1 MKKIKSLAVIATCT
15 AALLLLAGC
24 DITQEMTV
32 NKDLDGKVKITME
45 QPLSK
50 TQMAEEFISY
60 DPQKIVLLP
69 DTEDMEYMVE
79 DEGDLGAYTMTLN
92 LPFPI
97 VDTNADPNSEKENSV
112 DVNMM
117 QETPKR
123 IYVVFDESIVSLED
137 LAFKNGEY
145 NVINNKYYNKYF
157 TLRAK
162 SQNVITSLKV
172 NGKEWGANSFRPETN
187 GKYTVKAKLLSGQEK
202 VVTYV
207 IDTYKPKTNIVN
219 NKTYKGSVKIT
230 FSDRW
235 GIKKATLNGKPI
247 SSEKRVSKAGTHT
260 LKIWDKA
267 GNLTTRKFKV
277 VK

>member
-24 DITQEMTV
+24 DITQEMTI
-32 NKDLDGKVKITME
+32 NDDLTGKAKITME
-45 QPLSK
+45 QPLS
-50 TQMAEEFISY
+50 QSEMSDEFISY
-60 DPQKIVLLP
+60 DKQKIVLLP

-97 VDTNADPNSEKENSV
+97 VDTNAKLNPEKENSV
-112 DVNMM
+112 DVDMM

-145 NVINNKYYNKYF
+145 NVINGKYYNKYF

-172 NGKEWGANSFRPETN
+172 NGKEWDANSFRPETN
-187 GKYTVKAKLLSGQEK
+187 GKYTVRAKLLSGQEK

-207 IDTYKPKTNIVN
+207 VDTYKPKTNIVN

-230 FSDRW
+230 FSDKW
-235 GIKKATLNGKPI
+235 GIKKATLNGNPI
-247 SSEKRVSKAGTHT
+247 SSGKMVSKARTHT

-267 GNLTTRKFKV
+267 GNLTTRTFKV

>member
-50 TQMAEEFISY
+50 AQMAEEFISY
-60 DPQKIVLLP
+60 DHQKIVLLP

-97 VDTNADPNSEKENSV
+97 VDTNADQKENSV

-123 IYVVFDESIVSLED
+123 IYVVFDESIVSLKD

-145 NVINNKYYNKYF
+145 NVINGKYYNKYF

-187 GKYTVKAKLLSGQEK
+187 GKYTVKAKLLSGQEE

-230 FSDRW
+230 FSDKW
-235 GIKKATLNGKPI
+235 GIKKATLNGNPI
-247 SSEKRVSKAGTHT
+247 SSGKMVSKARTHT

-267 GNLTTRKFKV
+267 GNLTTRTFKV